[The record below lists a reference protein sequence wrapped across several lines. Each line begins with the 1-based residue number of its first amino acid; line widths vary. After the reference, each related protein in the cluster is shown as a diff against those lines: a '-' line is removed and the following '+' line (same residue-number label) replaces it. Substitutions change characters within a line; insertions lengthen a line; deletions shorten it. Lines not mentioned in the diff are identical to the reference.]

1 MNVHDHLK
9 DKSEEEVR
17 HYCRTKTIDARVAM
31 IRLNGDFN
39 LSTVVR
45 NANFFGFRE
54 VIYISDSKR
63 WDRRGSVGTHH
74 YTPMK
79 HFSSVEDFLDAY
91 DDHSLIAVENNIP
104 MYEYKTIDIGFMGP
118 TTIGSKPIFIL
129 GEEQCG
135 LDSTILDKANLIL
148 TIPGYGSVRS
158 INVGTASGIVMNHYR
173 TMLSM
178 EELIAKAVSNLQNY
192 RTDLT
197 Y

>member
-9 DKSEEEVR
+9 DKSEQEVK
-17 HYCRTKTIDARVAM
+17 HYCSTNTIDARVAM
-31 IRLNGDFN
+31 VRLNGDFN

-45 NANFFGFRE
+45 NANFFGFKE

-74 YTPMK
+74 YTPMR
-79 HFSSVEDFLDAY
+79 HFSSVEDFFDAY
-91 DDHSLIAVENNIP
+91 ADHNLIAVENNIP
-104 MYEYKTIDIGFMGP
+104 TYSHKTIDIDFMGP
-118 TTIGSKPIFIL
+118 TTIGSKPIFIF

-158 INVGTASGIVMNHYR
+158 LNVGTTSGIVMNNYR
-173 TMLSM
+173 TMLRI
-178 EELIAKAVSNLQNY
+178 EELLSQAASKFLKI
-192 RTDLT
+192 REPT
-197 Y
+197 